1 MQENTNKSIFI
12 NSIILY
18 ARLFITAVAGLFTT
32 RFTLQALGANDFGLF
47 SVVGSVISFIAIINT
62 IMLSTSNRFIAIAIG
77 KDNVT
82 EINRVFNVN
91 LIVHILIAIVTLITA
106 YPLGD
111 WYILNHIN
119 YDGSIN
125 SVLTIYHI
133 IIIGSVVSFIGVP
146 YNGLL
151 VAKERFFVFCLTEI
165 LASLVKVFVSYILID
180 YFTDKLLVY
189 SLTICLTTAFPTLV
203 FIVYCKKQF
212 SKIVTFNFIKQWKL
226 YKEMLGFSVWV
237 GYGAIATIGKTQGA
251 ALIVNNFFNTAMN
264 TALGIA
270 NSVNSILLM
279 FANSINRSISPQIV
293 KSYATGNTERS
304 EQLVIIASKYSFLA
318 LLFVVSPFLVAPEW
332 LFALWLG
339 IVPDFVI
346 TFSMLIIVDALIGI
360 FNAGISDLIFASG
373 KIKWYQITVNTMF
386 LLSIVI
392 AYLVLRRGA
401 PAYYLQ
407 ITYIIFSFIILIVR
421 QIILNRVIRFNN
433 WQLINKSYIPCLSVL
448 ILFAP
453 IFVLKGYIH
462 PIVMILVS
470 IVYLSF
476 LYFFVAFN
484 RDERNFLIDILK
496 QFFIRKKYEV

>member
-346 TFSMLIIVDALIGI
+346 TFTRVFLKSSSSKSPFIVSGSMLSRKNILGKL
-360 FNAGISDLIFASG
+360 FRCSG
-373 KIKWYQITVNTMF
+373 VKRFQY
-386 LLSIVI
+386 
-392 AYLVLRRGA
+392 G
-401 PAYYLQ
+401 
-407 ITYIIFSFIILIVR
+407 
-421 QIILNRVIRFNN
+421 FNN
-433 WQLINKSYIPCLSVL
+433 ASVTASPPSAEPPIPRTSTLSNLPLTIDAYSLTYHKVSSL
-448 ILFAP
+448 YPKF
-453 IFVLKGYIH
+453 IH
-462 PIVMILVS
+462 CS
-470 IVYLSF
+470 H
-476 LYFFVAFN
+476 
-484 RDERNFLIDILK
+484 
-496 QFFIRKKYEV
+496 